1 MVGNLL
7 YLCEKSAVQDALVN
21 HVEISTGIQEEIDEQ
36 ILDSSLPI
44 VEVRRYFT
52 KYAWVAVENKS
63 KSLKFVIKIIATQ
76 MLHFS

>member
-21 HVEISTGIQEEIDEQ
+21 HEEEIDEQ

-52 KYAWVAVENKS
+52 KYAWVVVENKS

>member
-44 VEVRRYFT
+44 VEVRR
-52 KYAWVAVENKS
+52 
-63 KSLKFVIKIIATQ
+63 
-76 MLHFS
+76 

>member
-36 ILDSSLPI
+36 II
-44 VEVRRYFT
+44 GCCR
-52 KYAWVAVENKS
+52 K
-63 KSLKFVIKIIATQ
+63 
-76 MLHFS
+76 

>member
-1 MVGNLL
+1 M
-7 YLCEKSAVQDALVN
+7 

-52 KYAWVAVENKS
+52 KYDWVAVENKS
-63 KSLKFVIKIIATQ
+63 KSLKSVIKIIATQ